1 LRIAISEGKRDID
14 LASIS
19 TIFLLDCGTVPIFGI
34 FCCFAFHLL
43 CQVKRNIQVISEQ
56 ERNQENVAKAF

>member
-34 FCCFAFHLL
+34 FCCFDA
-43 CQVKRNIQVISEQ
+43 R
-56 ERNQENVAKAF
+56 